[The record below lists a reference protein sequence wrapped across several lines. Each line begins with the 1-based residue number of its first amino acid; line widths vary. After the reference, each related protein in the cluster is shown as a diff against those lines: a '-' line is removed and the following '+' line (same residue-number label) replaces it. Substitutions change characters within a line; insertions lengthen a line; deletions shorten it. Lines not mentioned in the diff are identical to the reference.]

1 MRTWSASCSE
11 ARQQPATGSLN
22 PGNPHM
28 PSPIINTLLPVR
40 QALDDL
46 SAARESARVQLK
58 LLSMEARERKD
69 DLQTNFE
76 SLEQD
81 IEQNL
86 ESALEAATR
95 RARDLAKGVQDFL
108 VQHARGRPDFTA
120 PVRSIMTVGVM
131 TCEPNDSLNR
141 AAQLLWD
148 TDCGALPVLTS
159 DGTLVGMIT
168 DRDICMA
175 AYSQGCTLTAATVQS
190 AMSRGVLSCVLED
203 TIERALELMRYR
215 QLRRLPVV
223 HPDGRLAGIVSLADI
238 ARFARA
244 LSEDGVGPYM
254 SVGFT
259 LAAISERRATT
270 ETARRGA

>member
-1 MRTWSASCSE
+1 
-11 ARQQPATGSLN
+11 
-22 PGNPHM
+22 M

-40 QALDDL
+40 QALADL

-58 LLSMEARERKD
+58 LLSMEARERKE

-76 SLEQD
+76 SLEHD

-86 ESALEAATR
+86 ESALETAAR

-108 VQHARGRPDFTA
+108 VQHARGRADFTA

-131 TCEPNDSLNR
+131 TCEPGDSLNR
-141 AAQLLWD
+141 AARLLWD
-148 TDCGALPVLTS
+148 HDCGALPVLAS
-159 DGTLVGMIT
+159 DGKLVGMIT

-175 AYSQGCTLTAATVQS
+175 AYSQGCTLSEGKVES
-190 AMSRGVLSCVLED
+190 AMSRDVLTCELED
-203 TIERALELMRYR
+203 TIEHALELMRSR

-223 HPDGRLAGIVSLADI
+223 NPDGRLAGVVSLADM

-244 LSEDGVGPYM
+244 LSNDGVGAYT
-254 SVGFT
+254 SLGFT
-259 LAAISERRATT
+259 LAAISEPRAAT
-270 ETARRGA
+270 ETGNRGA